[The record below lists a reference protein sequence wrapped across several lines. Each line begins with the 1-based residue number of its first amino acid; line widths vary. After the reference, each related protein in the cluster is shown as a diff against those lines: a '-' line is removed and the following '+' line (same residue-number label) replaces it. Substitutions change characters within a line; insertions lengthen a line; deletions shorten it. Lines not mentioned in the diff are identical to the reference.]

1 MIEYKNISKK
11 YDEQEILKDVSFAV
25 KKGDIFVLVGPS
37 GSGKT
42 TLLKMFNRLIEPTKG
57 QIFLNDKP
65 IKEYNLRKL
74 REKTGYVLQTASLFP
89 NLTVGENITIVLEQ
103 EGIDR
108 KERRKRQEELLKSV
122 DLDPKIYCDRMP
134 SELSGGE
141 QQRVGI
147 IRALAADPQV
157 VLMDEPF
164 SALDPVV
171 RKRLQ
176 DLLINLHEQFNK
188 TVMFVTHDMQEAIR
202 LGNRIGVLHKGV
214 LEQVGKPREILRH
227 PATKFV
233 QQFFAGN
240 RINQKLDLE
249 TLLKSELGVDPR
261 FYPKVDTLVRYHVES
276 VEDLIKDCSNHPDT
290 LFIAETKFGEFLI
303 EPKRVW
309 NFFLKWVAGH
319 D

>member
-1 MIEYKNISKK
+1 M
-11 YDEQEILKDVSFAV
+11 
-25 KKGDIFVLVGPS
+25 
-37 GSGKT
+37 
-42 TLLKMFNRLIEPTKG
+42 
-57 QIFLNDKP
+57 
-65 IKEYNLRKL
+65 RKL

-103 EGIDR
+103 EGVSR
-108 KERRKRQEELLKSV
+108 KERRQKQEQLLKSV
-122 DLDPKIYCDRMP
+122 DLDPKLYCDRLP
-134 SELSGGE
+134 NELSGGE

-147 IRALAADPQV
+147 VRSLAADPAV
-157 VLMDEPF
+157 ILMDEPF

-171 RKRLQ
+171 RKQLQ
-176 DLLINLHEQFNK
+176 DLLMNLHEQFNK

-202 LGNRIGVLHKGV
+202 LGNTIGVLHDGV

-261 FYPKVDTLVRYHVES
+261 FYPKVDTLVRYHVDS
-276 VEDLIKDCSNHPDT
+276 VEDLIKDCSNHPDA
-290 LFIAETKFGEFLI
+290 LFIAETEFGNFLI